1 VEIKEKMIEQLVI
14 WLNDFYAH
22 KFPVDS
28 KQLSEQIYNYLVPE
42 DRVVL
47 TVEQYENIATLPSS
61 LEEADKLC
69 SMHLM
74 LDVVKR
80 VERKK
85 VAEKIL
91 NDLWKERNVIGQLMI
106 FEEHL
111 KEKAKEFGVEIK
123 E

>member
-1 VEIKEKMIEQLVI
+1 MEIKEKMVEQLTI

-47 TVEQYENIATLPSS
+47 TVEQYENIGTLPSS
-61 LEEADKLC
+61 LEEADKIC

-85 VAEKIL
+85 TAEELI
-91 NDLWKERNVIGQLMI
+91 NNLWKERNTIGQLMI
-106 FEEHL
+106 LEEHL